1 MENSVVSTRTKL
13 SIVGT
18 AGLAFCGVLVET
30 SMNVTFPTLSRQ
42 FGTTI
47 NAVQW
52 VTTAYLLAV
61 ACTMVIA
68 ADLQRRF
75 KWQRLTTLGGILFIV
90 GDVLCATA
98 PALWPLLGGRLIQ
111 GVATG
116 LVMPLVF
123 TIIMR
128 QVPHG
133 IQGRYVGTAGM
144 VVALA
149 PSLGPTYGGWATQQF
164 GWPIIFW
171 LVLPIGIVM
180 WLIALKTIQ
189 QPKATPQNLFPLRQL
204 IMIMFTFVGLTL
216 GLNNAGTDG
225 LLSVAALV
233 PLVIAIVAVFIF
245 IRLSLH
251 QPTALI
257 NLKIFTNRNFVLL
270 LGIYFLIQFVQIGL
284 TFILPTYA
292 QLVTHQSVMASGMM
306 LLVGSLASAILQPFT
321 GRLLDMGAKR
331 KPFLVGSLILVLAL
345 LSLTLLTSRLSVA
358 WMLSLYLLY
367 MIGFSLIFN
376 NALTLALQQLQPNH
390 IGDGNAT
397 FNTLQQYAGSL
408 GTAISSAILA
418 AFSHGGTVM
427 TQTINGTRAIF
438 IMMLVFTVLIGLF
451 SWQLRTDN

>member
-292 QLVTHQSVMASGMM
+292 QLVTHQSVMASGMT
-306 LLVGSLASAILQPFT
+306 T
-321 GRLLDMGAKR
+321 GRESSFGDSATLYGAATRYGGQAETLLGGKLDFSFSPAFTH
-331 KPFLVGSLILVLAL
+331 PTDQSLISGLDAESLLAVHDWVL
-345 LSLTLLTSRLSVA
+345 TD
-358 WMLSLYLLY
+358 
-367 MIGFSLIFN
+367 
-376 NALTLALQQLQPNH
+376 LQQRP
-390 IGDGNAT
+390 
-397 FNTLQQYAGSL
+397 YL
-408 GTAISSAILA
+408 GPPA
-418 AFSHGGTVM
+418 AP
-427 TQTINGTRAIF
+427 A
-438 IMMLVFTVLIGLF
+438 
-451 SWQLRTDN
+451 